1 MHIYLTILFL
11 ASLAFPFFGAAN
23 LRSGASP
30 EQSSR
35 AAQTQDEPPMFVLQV
50 GISNY
55 VNYPKLAGV
64 ADVLKMREL
73 LTGEAYK
80 VPRAN
85 IKTLC
90 DDGVYKSLDGATVE
104 KCDGAATKK
113 SIVESFETHLI
124 GKAEDYYKKTG
135 KQAVVLFEFSGHGSQ
150 APDKN
155 GDERDDKLDET
166 LVTWDSSDA
175 PGKNFDIS
183 DDEIYKLT
191 KRLSQYTDNIVYII
205 DSCHSGSGTRGSDE
219 SRSVPARANPVVELA
234 EKNASN
240 TRGETAAEKKI
251 ETDQTQTD
259 LLPASDNYIVI
270 SAAQAGQRA
279 GQKNFYP
286 SKEAKKPLVYGF
298 LTFYLMEELR
308 NATATTSYRD
318 VMENVRRK
326 VSAERQSQTPQ
337 IEGSDNRIVF
347 KGLSKVKNPGIK
359 ILEASG
365 KKVFIEAGLMQ
376 GVAIGSILEIRS
388 VADEK
393 IATAKVVEAV
403 ADKATAEV
411 IEITSGAGVIVS
423 PTRPISA
430 ADKDRAILVSPDLG
444 AARIKFL
451 AGGDDDAKLNARDK
465 QIIENVRRSFA
476 VVGGVADKRGV
487 DLATGKW
494 NDKDGNWDIAL
505 LKDRF
510 DKVFADRSRVAPIK
524 DAADSTASEAA
535 YKKLPAGDKE
545 IFYLAGKD
553 FVPLYGFY
561 AEAESPDAALRIEN
575 AVGQIARLRSLKA
588 VANNKS
594 RLKGK
599 VTIKPF
605 RFKLDE
611 NSPCAGDNGAIKFLE
626 KEYVKLDE
634 RSKNYKFDLGDKF
647 GLEVVNTSDVPLYIA
662 ALNIGADGS
671 VALLSPRDIDPEKD
685 GGVVLAARTG
695 KKILYDDKCRDGAP
709 EYLETGLPSGVE
721 TYKVIAT
728 TTPTKRKNFEF
739 LQMNSINGLR
749 DDGISLAAVADWTT
763 AEVDFEISSKRRNP
777 Q

>member
-1 MHIYLTILFL
+1 MQIYLTILFL
-11 ASLAFPFFGAAN
+11 VSLVFPFFGAAN
-23 LRSGASP
+23 LQLDNRRKN
-30 EQSSR
+30 ESR
-35 AAQTQDEPPMFVLQV
+35 TAQADEPPMFVLQV

-90 DDGVYKSLDGATVE
+90 DDGVYKSLDGATIE

-113 SIVESFETHLI
+113 SIIESFETHLI
-124 GKAEDYYKKTG
+124 GKARDYYKKTG
-135 KQAVVLFEFSGHGSQ
+135 KQAVVIFEFSGHGSQ

-155 GDERDDKLDET
+155 GDERDDNLDET

-175 PGKNFDIS
+175 PGKNFDVS
-183 DDEIYKLT
+183 DDEIYRLT

-219 SRSVPARANPVVELA
+219 SRSVPARVNPVVEWA
-234 EKNASN
+234 EEKLPN
-240 TRGETAAEKKI
+240 TRGETVAEKKI
-251 ETDQTQTD
+251 EPDQTQTD
-259 LLPASDNYIVI
+259 LLPASNNYIVI

-279 GQKNFYP
+279 GQKSFYP
-286 SKEAKKPLVYGF
+286 SKEAKKPLVFGF

-337 IEGSDNRIVF
+337 IEGNDNRIVF

-359 ILEASG
+359 ISEASG
-365 KKVFIEAGLMQ
+365 KKIVVEAGLMQ
-376 GVAIGSILEIRS
+376 GVTTGSILEIRN

-393 IATAKVVEAV
+393 IASAKVVEAV
-403 ADKATAEV
+403 ADKAIAEV
-411 IEITSGAGVIVS
+411 IEIKSDAGVTVS

-451 AGGDDDAKLNARDK
+451 PDGDDAKLNDKDK
-465 QIIENVRRSFA
+465 QIIETLRRNFA
-476 VVGGVADKRGV
+476 VRDGLSDKRGV
-487 DLATGKW
+487 DLAAGKW
-494 NDKDGNWDIAL
+494 NAVEADWDIAL

-510 DKVFADRSRVAPIK
+510 DKVFGKDRTRVSPII
-524 DAADSTASEAA
+524 DEANSTAREIA
-535 YKKLPAGDKE
+535 YKKLPADDKE

-553 FVPLYGFY
+553 FVPLYGFF
-561 AEAESPDAALRIEN
+561 AEAESPNAALRIEN

-588 VANNKS
+588 IANNKS

-599 VTIKPF
+599 ISIKPF

-611 NSPCAGDNGAIKFLE
+611 NASCAGENGAVKWVE

-634 RSKNYKFDLGDKF
+634 ASKNYKFDLGDKF
-647 GLEVVNTSDVPLYIA
+647 GLEVVNTSDVPLYIT
-662 ALNIGADGS
+662 ALDIGADGS
-671 VALLSPRDIDPEKD
+671 VVILSPLNIDPEKD
-685 GGVVLAARTG
+685 NGVVLAPKTG
-695 KKILYDDKCRDGAP
+695 KKILLADKCIDGAP
-709 EYLETGLPSGVE
+709 PHLETGLPSGIE
-721 TYKVIAT
+721 TFKIIAT
-728 TTPTKRKNFEF
+728 TTPTKRETFEF
-739 LQMNSINGLR
+739 LQMDSINGKR
-749 DDGISLAAVADWTT
+749 TGESSLATLADWTT
-763 AEVDFEISSKRRNP
+763 AEVNFEISSKQRNS